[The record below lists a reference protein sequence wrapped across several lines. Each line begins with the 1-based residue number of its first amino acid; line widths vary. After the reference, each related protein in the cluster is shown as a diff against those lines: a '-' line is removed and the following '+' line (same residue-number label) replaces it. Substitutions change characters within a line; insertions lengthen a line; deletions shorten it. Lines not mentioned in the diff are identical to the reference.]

1 MPQPLLESRLPSDAI
16 PQPSDPLGELRLRV
30 EDLEDELARL
40 KLQLGEIKIEA
51 QRSAVVTVL
60 NLLGKSLKHIA
71 SGEFD
76 IEEVQSSSPSSTQSS
91 KWDAIKKRLPPS
103 LAEAIGVLALHGSM
117 NNSQL
122 AAALGM
128 ARASCSSNIIPK
140 LKAMGLI
147 VKNGNNFELKE
158 L

>member
-1 MPQPLLESRLPSDAI
+1 MEHVSRLEARIARLESRLA
-16 PQPSDPLGELRLRV
+16 G
-30 EDLEDELARL
+30 DLEQATRNM
-40 KLQLGEIKIEA
+40 
-51 QRSAVVTVL
+51 VVVVL
-60 NLLGKSLKHIA
+60 NLLSKSLKHVA

-76 IEEVQSSSPSSTQSS
+76 LDDVSSSIASSAAPS

-103 LAEAIGVLALHGSM
+103 LAEAVSVLALHGSM

-128 ARASCSSNIIPK
+128 GRNNCSSNIVPK

>member
-1 MPQPLLESRLPSDAI
+1 MSSRPLLSTSLVEQDYVDTNLVDLQNRVTRL
-16 PQPSDPLGELRLRV
+16 
-30 EDLEDELARL
+30 
-40 KLQLGEIKIEA
+40 EA
-51 QRSAVVTVL
+51 QLDLVKRDAVVIVL
-60 NLLGKSLKHIA
+60 NLLGKSLKHVA
-71 SGEFD
+71 SGELD
-76 IEEVQSSSPSSTQSS
+76 LDDVSTSVASSAAPS

-103 LAEAIGVLALHGSM
+103 LAEAVSVLALHGSM

-128 ARASCSSNIIPK
+128 ARKSCSSNIVPK